1 MSFSFHVPTNLVF
14 GQGAIQ
20 KLHKQRLPGKHA
32 LIVISSGKSTR
43 ANGYLDIVQDQLTQ
57 AGVTYTVFDN
67 ASNFCTF
74 TRPIYYTD
82 YHKPRFSLS
91 QPLVYGVGSTV
102 TLLDRLKAEDVLDG
116 DLTDKMRLT
125 LVNLS
130 VGTEGDYRI
139 RVQVTN
145 SAGDTSMLSLTVMI
159 RNRTAR
165 HPVITLSDYL
175 VYATGDETPE
185 DYRSLIASVLQSEH
199 GASVDPSKV
208 EISGKIDHEHPG
220 SYDVLFSY
228 TNDAG
233 LESSVILTVVVE

>member
-1 MSFSFHVPTNLVF
+1 
-14 GQGAIQ
+14 
-20 KLHKQRLPGKHA
+20 
-32 LIVISSGKSTR
+32 
-43 ANGYLDIVQDQLTQ
+43 
-57 AGVTYTVFDN
+57 
-67 ASNFCTF
+67 
-74 TRPIYYTD
+74 
-82 YHKPRFSLS
+82 
-91 QPLVYGVGSTV
+91 
-102 TLLDRLKAEDVLDG
+102 
-116 DLTDKMRLT
+116 
-125 LVNLS
+125 
-130 VGTEGDYRI
+130 
-139 RVQVTN
+139 
-145 SAGDTSMLSLTVMI
+145 MI

-185 DYRSLIASVLQSEH
+185 DYRSLITSVLQSEH

>member
-1 MSFSFHVPTNLVF
+1 MAVLSFLVQNWANLLV
-14 GQGAIQ
+14 GGLVLAALAWAI
-20 KLHKQRLPGKHA
+20 A
-32 LIVISSGKSTR
+32 
-43 ANGYLDIVQDQLTQ
+43 
-57 AGVTYTVFDN
+57 
-67 ASNFCTF
+67 
-74 TRPIYYTD
+74 
-82 YHKPRFSLS
+82 
-91 QPLVYGVGSTV
+91 
-102 TLLDRLKAEDVLDG
+102 
-116 DLTDKMRLT
+116 
-125 LVNLS
+125 
-130 VGTEGDYRI
+130 
-139 RVQVTN
+139 
-145 SAGDTSMLSLTVMI
+145 VMI